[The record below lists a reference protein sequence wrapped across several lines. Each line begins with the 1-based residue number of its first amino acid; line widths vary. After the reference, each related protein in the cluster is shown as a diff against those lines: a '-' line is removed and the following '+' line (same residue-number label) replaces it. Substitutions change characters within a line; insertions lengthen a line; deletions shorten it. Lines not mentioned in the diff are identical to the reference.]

1 MWKYLLL
8 TVLGLSLLGCS
19 TLKTTLESTD
29 TFAVCKTADVV
40 TTYVGVNSGTFV
52 EANPIVAK
60 LLTHGWL
67 PWIALSAGLYWALV
81 ELDNKTVTTAANI
94 VTCGVVGNNLYLLV
108 K

>member
-1 MWKYLLL
+1 MAILL
-8 TVLGLSLLGCS
+8 SGCS
-19 TLKTTLESTD
+19 TIKTTAESTD

-40 TTYVGVNSGTFV
+40 TTYVGVTSGKFV

-67 PWIALSAGLYWALV
+67 PWIAISVGLYYWL
-81 ELDNKTVTTAANI
+81 EHLDNKKLNMFANA
-94 VTCGVVGNNLYLLV
+94 VTCGVSGNNLFILV